1 MVTVRRTTAAVLIGV
16 LVMAGVACG
25 SDDAE
30 SGSPELLQNV
40 ADQFKVL
47 LPLDDEQ
54 ATCFAAQMVDIYGPD
69 EMQQF
74 VDDPE
79 NYSPAEEASPEV
91 TQKALEDCGID
102 AMELVQDRNV
112 QGDTGDINTGDVNTG
127 DVETGVN
134 PGN

>member
-1 MVTVRRTTAAVLIGV
+1 MIGT

-25 SDDAE
+25 DEDNVA
-30 SGSPELLQNV
+30 GSPELRGAV
-40 ADQFKVL
+40 AEQFKIV

-54 ATCFAAQMVDIYGPD
+54 ADCFAGKMVEIYGPD

-79 NYSPAEEASPEV
+79 NYAPAEEASPEV
-91 TQKALEDCGID
+91 TQQALEDCGID
-102 AMELVQDRNV
+102 AMELVQDRNI
-112 QGDTGDINTGDVNTG
+112 QGDTGDINTGDI
-127 DVETGVN
+127 DTGVN

>member
-16 LVMAGVACG
+16 LALAGVACG

-30 SGSPELLQNV
+30 TASPELLQSV
-40 ADQFKVL
+40 ADQFKVV

-54 ATCFAAQMVDIYGPD
+54 ADCFAAQMVDIYGPD

-79 NYSPAEEASPEV
+79 NYSPDEEASPEV

-112 QGDTGDINTGDVNTG
+112 QGDTGDIDTGDI
-127 DVETGVN
+127 DTGVN